1 MSAAR
6 VPMIFGGRRSPRA
19 SSDLSFLSIAS
30 AADLPA
36 GSAFARA
43 GSATRVDHRGFVASV
58 GNDVMRHTYD
68 PALTYNLVPNPWGD
82 GGTIGTSTLPTG
94 FSLTSPTGMTA
105 TFLDRGTADG
115 VPYVDL
121 RISGTMSGTVQPVLL
136 FNPINSAA
144 GWTPIVTGDKAS
156 AEAGV
161 EILAV
166 TTPRPLFISLCVGG
180 ASTSLNTGFGAV
192 VIPQGA
198 PMARYRATDSM
209 DNGASTGMA
218 VGVGFTGH
226 QSGDAITIDFRVSFP
241 VMTFGDGVYLTDTVS
256 LATLAARVNGLP
268 QYGLRGVLLEGATTN
283 LVLNSATLVTQN
295 VTTTNVAHTL
305 SFYGTGTVTLTGTST
320 AGPLV
325 GTGTNNR
332 VSLAFT
338 PTAGTLTLTVTGD
351 VRLAQLEA
359 SVIPTSY
366 VPTAGTTAARV
377 ADSLTLP
384 ASLVDFSKSTIAVCY
399 ALSRYGSAS
408 VLGGNAFS
416 YGAGQHTPERVF
428 INNPGDVPICSI
440 VTGGVTVAAF
450 PRAGGAAP
458 RDTML
463 RSCLAWGDGSAC
475 HSWDGATAVED
486 SSAASPSPT
495 GPVFRFNGP
504 ASGSLTQGAS
514 MVLRYVR
521 VWSGRKL
528 TPVQVRSQSAR
539 VL

>member
-1 MSAAR
+1 MTAAR
-6 VPMIFGGRRSPRA
+6 LPLMFGGRRMPRP
-19 SSDLSFLSIAS
+19 SSDLSFLSITS

-36 GSAFARA
+36 GSSFARA
-43 GSATRVDHRGFVASV
+43 SSATRTGPRGLVESV
-58 GNDVMRHTYD
+58 GNDVMRHEYD
-68 PALTYNLVPNPWGD
+68 PALIYNQFSKPWIDTVVSGLPDGWAEVQQPAHFTPTTTLGIGLDGLTYADVTLTGTPANTSAYVVVLCPNEIAAAQGMQFATDIGACVLP
-82 GGTIGTSTLPTG
+82 GGTMGAAAAQVGLQEMNGNASIAGLVTAATAPIGTDPVRLRANRTLSSASTTNVRPMFRVTG
-94 FSLTSPTGMTA
+94 LTA
-105 TFLDRGTADG
+105 G
-115 VPYVDL
+115 VPLSFTL
-121 RISGTMSGTVQPVLL
+121 RIVFPV
-136 FNPINSAA
+136 INS
-144 GWTPIVTGDKAS
+144 GLT
-156 AEAGV
+156 
-161 EILAV
+161 
-166 TTPRPLFISLCVGG
+166 
-180 ASTSLNTGFGAV
+180 
-192 VIPQGA
+192 
-198 PMARYRATDSM
+198 
-209 DNGASTGMA
+209 
-218 VGVGFTGH
+218 
-226 QSGDAITIDFRVSFP
+226 
-241 VMTFGDGVYLTDTVS
+241 YLTDTVPLS
-256 LATLAARVNGLP
+256 TLAARVNGIP
-268 QYGLRGVLLEGATTN
+268 QYGLRGLLLEGATTN

-295 VTTTNVAHTL
+295 VTVAAVAHTL
-305 SFYGTGTVTLTGTST
+305 SFYGTGTVTLSGVST

-325 GTGTNNR
+325 GTGANNR

-399 ALSRYGSAS
+399 ALRRYGSAS
-408 VLGGNAFS
+408 VLGGDAFS

-428 INNPGDVPICSI
+428 INNPSDVPSCSI
-440 VTGGVTVAAF
+440 VAGDVSVAAF

-486 SSAASPSPT
+486 ASAASPSPT

-504 ASGSLTQGAS
+504 ASGTLTQGAS